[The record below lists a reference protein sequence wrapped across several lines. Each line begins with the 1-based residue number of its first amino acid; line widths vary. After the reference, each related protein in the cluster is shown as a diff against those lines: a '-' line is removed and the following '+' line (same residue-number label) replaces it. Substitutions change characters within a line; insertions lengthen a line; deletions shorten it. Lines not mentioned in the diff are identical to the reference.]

1 MDDKGT
7 SVDAMA
13 LILLKH
19 VATDARRSWNARTQ
33 SMPGP
38 IPTKRRGRGSEI
50 DDIRLW
56 SYGDDIRT
64 IDRNSTARTGVPH
77 VKTFREEREHTTLL
91 LADFRPAMQF
101 GTRRAFMSV
110 VAAEILAL
118 SGWRATEIGGRVGL
132 LAIGGIEP
140 LLIRAAPSDR
150 GMLAVISGLLKA
162 HGQSLDLRSTEPA
175 MPLDASLRI
184 AAKALPRGGTIV
196 LASNLD
202 DQGDQ
207 FEDAVRLVLHRCDL
221 KIACISDAFER
232 HAPAGI
238 FPFETRDTVRGVR
251 IVSKKS
257 PVRPKREEMLRR
269 IGRLGARIV
278 EFHSEIE
285 PEGQMNSLGELHGRY
300 D

>member
-1 MDDKGT
+1 MNDEGT
-7 SVDAMA
+7 YIDTTA
-13 LILLKH
+13 LIMLKH
-19 VATDARRSWNARTQ
+19 AATNTRQKRNIRTQ

-38 IPTKRRGRGSEI
+38 VAIKRRGRGSEI

-56 SYGDDIRT
+56 TYGDDIRT

-101 GTRRAFMSV
+101 GTRRVFMSV
-110 VAAEILAL
+110 AAAEILAL
-118 SGWRATEIGGRVGL
+118 SGWRATELGGRVGL
-132 LAIGGIEP
+132 LAVGGIEP

-162 HGQSLDLRSTEPA
+162 HAQSLDLRSAKPVL
-175 MPLDASLRI
+175 PLDASLRI

-202 DQGDQ
+202 DRGDQ
-207 FEDAVRLVLHRCDL
+207 FEDAVQLVLHRCDL

-232 HAPAGI
+232 SAPVGI
-238 FPFETRDTVRGVR
+238 FPFETREAVRGVR
-251 IVSKKS
+251 IVSNQS
-257 PVRPKREEMLRR
+257 PVRKKREAMLRQ
-269 IGRLGARIV
+269 IESLGARVV

-285 PEGQMNSLGELHGRY
+285 PEDQINSLGRLHGRY
-300 D
+300 N

>member
-1 MDDKGT
+1 MNDKGT
-7 SVDAMA
+7 SIDTTA

-19 VATDARRSWNARTQ
+19 VATNARQTGNIRTQ

-38 IPTKRRGRGSEI
+38 IAAKRRGRGSEI
-50 DDIRLW
+50 DDIRVW
-56 SYGDDIRT
+56 TYGDDIRT

-110 VAAEILAL
+110 AAAEILAL
-118 SGWRATEIGGRVGL
+118 SGWRATDAGGRVGL
-132 LAIGGIEP
+132 LAVGGTEP
-140 LLIRAAPSDR
+140 LLVRARPSDR
-150 GMLAVISGLLKA
+150 GMLAVISALLKA
-162 HGQSLDLRSTEPA
+162 HAVSLDLQSADPVLS
-175 MPLDASLRI
+175 LDTVLRI

-202 DQGDQ
+202 DRGDQ

-232 HAPAGI
+232 SAPAGI
-238 FPFETRDTVRGVR
+238 FPFETRNGVRGVR
-251 IVSKKS
+251 FVSNKN
-257 PVRPKREEMLRR
+257 PVRKRREELLQQ
-269 IGRLGARIV
+269 IERLGARIV
-278 EFHSEIE
+278 EFHSESD
-285 PEGQMNSLGELHGRY
+285 PEEQINALDELHGRHG
-300 D
+300 

>member
-1 MDDKGT
+1 MNDKGT
-7 SVDAMA
+7 SIDANG

-19 VATDARRSWNARTQ
+19 IATIGRQSGNIRTQ

-38 IPTKRRGRGSEI
+38 IATKRRGRGSEI

-77 VKTFREEREHTTLL
+77 VKTYREEREHTTLL

-101 GTRRAFMSV
+101 GTKRAFMSV

-118 SGWRATEIGGRVGL
+118 SGWRAAESGGRVGL
-132 LAIGGIEP
+132 LAVGGVEP

-162 HGQSLDLRSTEPA
+162 YDQSLNLRSSEPVL
-175 MPLDASLRI
+175 PLDAALRI

-202 DQGDQ
+202 DRGDQ
-207 FEDAVRLVLHRCDL
+207 FDDAVQLALHRCDL

-232 HAPAGI
+232 VAPAGI
-238 FPFETRDTVRGVR
+238 FPFETRDGVRGVR
-251 IVSKKS
+251 IVSNKS
-257 PVRPKREEMLRR
+257 PVRQKREEMLRQ
-269 IGRLGARIV
+269 IERLGARIV
-278 EFHSEIE
+278 EFYSEIE
-285 PEGQMNSLGELHGRY
+285 PEGQINSLGELHGQHS
-300 D
+300 